1 METQTD
7 TATTV
12 SATVDLWRAVAA
24 TVETC
29 AGDIDRAQLAYA
41 VMVLAGETTGDGG
54 TWYTLTTYATDSYRL
69 ARIAF
74 PYNPHAEPVTPGT
87 FAVEAR
93 AFAKAIAAITK
104 AAGGAKK
111 GAGALVTVTADG
123 SGSVTVTGAGVT
135 VTLTVAES
143 VAMDPVRVAG
153 IYGGMFADAD
163 ANPQD
168 TTPATFAPDTFG
180 TLAAVGNA
188 VRANYWRVVGW
199 GKGSN
204 PARVPVLYR
213 AGWNEGRGA
222 VAADILAMP
231 VMVKN

>member
-12 SATVDLWRAVAA
+12 SATVDIWRAVAA

-29 AGDIDRAQLAYA
+29 AGDIDRAHLAYA
-41 VMVLAGETTGDGG
+41 VMVLAGDTTGDGG

-93 AFAKAIAAITK
+93 GFARAIAAITK

-123 SGSVTVTGAGVT
+123 SGSVTVAGAGVT
-135 VTLTVAES
+135 VTLAVPAGAIDAGHVA
-143 VAMDPVRVAG
+143 RF
-153 IYGGMFADAD
+153 YGGMFADAD
-163 ANPQD
+163 GNPQD
-168 TTPATFAPDTFG
+168 TTPAAFAPDTYG

-188 VRANYWRVVGW
+188 VRASYWRVVGW

-213 AGWNEGRGA
+213 AGWDGGRGA

-231 VMVKN
+231 VIVKN